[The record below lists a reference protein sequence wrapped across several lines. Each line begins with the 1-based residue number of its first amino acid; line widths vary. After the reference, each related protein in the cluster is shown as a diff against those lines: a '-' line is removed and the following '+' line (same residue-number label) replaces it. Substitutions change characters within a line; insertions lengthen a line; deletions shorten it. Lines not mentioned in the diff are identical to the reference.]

1 MSDRNMDGLQGGIN
15 MDKNTKKLNGEVS
28 QGSYVLRTALAGAV
42 FSFLLYVI
50 LIGRSYA
57 DILLTFDEGRM
68 FSNRFLYFAGM
79 SVTLVLGLLLA
90 GIVVKNPGKAE
101 GGGIKI
107 LLLSVIL
114 GILGGAV
121 LSTKT
126 LSMSFT
132 DLRISI
138 HRGIIELTQIMP
150 YETTDFLYHFDIMRY
165 LADGVIL
172 AILGFAL
179 GILEGFLIYII
190 RPDGKDTMKADIARQ
205 NRVSRARQAA
215 RQTAQQTAKHAPQP
229 TRVSAS
235 GIAAGR
241 GYSVEEEIR
250 KYQMLV
256 EADVMTQEEFEKK
269 KEQLTRSR

>member
-1 MSDRNMDGLQGGIN
+1 MDGLQGGIN
-15 MDKNTKKLNGEVS
+15 MDKNTKKMNGEVS

-101 GGGIKI
+101 GGGLKI

-114 GILGGAV
+114 GILGGAI

-138 HRGIIELTQIMP
+138 HRGIIELMRIMP
-150 YETTDFLYHFDIMRY
+150 YETMDFLYHFDIMRY

-190 RPDGKDTMKADIARQ
+190 RPEGKDTMKADIARQ
-205 NRVSRARQAA
+205 NKLSRARQAA
-215 RQTAQQTAKHAPQP
+215 RQYAQQTGKQNAKQAPQP
-229 TRVSAS
+229 THIAAS
-235 GIAAGR
+235 EITAGR

-256 EADVMTQEEFEKK
+256 DADVMTQEEFEKK
-269 KEQLTRSR
+269 KEQLMRSR